1 MSSDK
6 GGFEGAAA
14 GALIGIF
21 VVVVVVVLIVGFWLA
36 VRIINC
42 LIRAFLISPRSKALW
57 LTTGGV
63 VASLVLARV
72 TGGIGAFYI
81 SAAVSFL
88 ALLISA
94 KAIQLSNDPLYQ
106 AEPSREH
113 FVDELLH
120 KNWWP
125 QAA

>member
-14 GALIGIF
+14 GAIIGIF

-36 VRIINC
+36 IRIINC

-72 TGGIGAFYI
+72 TGGIAAFYI

-88 ALLISA
+88 ALLICA
-94 KAIQLSNDPLYQ
+94 KAVELSNDPLYQ
-106 AEPSREH
+106 PEPSREN
-113 FVDELLH
+113 FMNELFH
-120 KNWWP
+120 NWWP
-125 QAA
+125 